1 MAGQVWAVAAEG
13 GYMYSDELSNKLRLS
28 MQPLNRFRQFCDAED
43 GTEKGLSAGENFNWN
58 VYSDVEDDGGD
69 LTEGVAMP
77 ETGYTITQGQLTVV
91 EKGNSVPYT
100 SKLDDLSLHPV
111 SVVIDKVLKNDAN
124 KTLDRAAHAQFNATL
139 LLASMTSTTLT
150 IDTDGTATSVNNHA
164 LDADVVKDLVDI
176 MKERNIPMYD
186 GDDYYAVGHPTTFRP
201 LKNDL
206 ETIHQH
212 TETGFGLIMKGEE
225 GRYENTRFIHQNLIA
240 KEDLTGSAGW
250 ATNSLS
256 NWAFFFG
263 EDNVTEGIC
272 IPEEMRGKIPDDFG
286 RSKGIAWYYLGGFG
300 IVHNETGAT
309 ENRILKWATAAT

>member
-1 MAGQVWAVAAEG
+1 MAGQVWSVAAEG
-13 GYMYSDELSNKLRLS
+13 GFMYSDELSNKLRMA

-43 GTEKGLSAGENFNWN
+43 GTEKGLHAGDKFNWN
-58 VYSDVEDDGGD
+58 VYSDVATQGTD
-69 LTEGVAMP
+69 LTEGIAMP

-100 SKLDDLSLHPV
+100 SRLDDLSLHPV

-124 KTLDRAAHAQFNATL
+124 KALDIAAHAQFNATL
-139 LLASMTSTTLT
+139 LQASHDGTTLT
-150 IDTDGTATSVNNHA
+150 IDTDGTPTSTNNQA
-164 LDADVVKDLVDI
+164 LDAATIKSLIDT

-186 GDDYYAVGHPTTFRP
+186 GDDYYCVGHPTTFRP
-201 LKNDL
+201 VKNDL

-240 KEDLTGSAGW
+240 KEAGGW
-250 ATNSLS
+250 NTNSLS

-263 EDNVTEGIC
+263 EDNVTEGIV

-300 IVHNETGAT
+300 IVHNSTGAL
-309 ENRILKWATAAT
+309 ENRILKWATL